1 MGGVS
6 ILRKLSTSLVRSI
19 LGLLLVLMLFLHFWN
34 LTPAGYIGTLMDDV
48 FDHAS
53 PASKQGFTEKLLSVC
68 DTVGGGSSMAG
79 ALLGKAQEAMGEGG
93 ELSSEDLDTMIDIC
107 TKEETRDE
115 VRGECDWLKSYPTAK
130 TFPAGMDS
138 MFDSVDDLQTAC
150 DAIESPDLEEN
161 CKPLEAFGAGGSMG
175 GILATLEAGCSRYK
189 QGTDSGD
196 DAAKAVIVG
205 IAASFTGQDMGS
217 VKGLLPEN
225 VQDPRAQR
233 ALRIIDAAL
242 TGFAM
247 IKRSLAL
254 HLGAILAVI
263 GIIVL
268 INIRHLDY
276 AIKKISSSM
285 IGPGISTILPYA
297 LVQLYLVFVELD
309 TSPFFLALEGM
320 TGFGQNIGGL
330 ITSILPFLIVRT
342 YTTSL
347 IIATAALALLGVL
360 IRVAGLAVL
369 KVAKKDK
376 KEEEEKKG
384 KEKQEKKKGEKSE
397 KKSLLSR
404 LLPRRKKAEEKKEPE
419 EKKKEE
425 KAKEKETPKEEPETP
440 KPKEE
445 EKEKGKARE
454 RAPKEEMKGKA
465 KKAK

>member
-1 MGGVS
+1 MGFVS
-6 ILRKLSTSLVRSI
+6 ILRKLSTSLVRSL
-19 LGLLLVLMLFLHFWN
+19 LGLFLVLMLFLHFWN

-68 DTVGGGSSMAG
+68 DTVGGESSMAG
-79 ALLGKAQEAMGEGG
+79 ALLGKAQEAKGG
-93 ELSSEDLDTMIDIC
+93 GLSSEELDIMIDIC

-150 DAIESPDLEEN
+150 DAIESPDFKES
-161 CKPLEAFGAGGSMG
+161 CKPLEAFGSGGTMG

-242 TGFAM
+242 IGFAM

-268 INIRHLDY
+268 INIKHLDY

-285 IGPGISTILPYA
+285 IGPGISIVLPYA
-297 LVQLYLVFVELD
+297 ALQLYLAFAKVD
-309 TSPFFLALEGM
+309 TSPFFLALGGM

-347 IIATAALALLGVL
+347 IIATAALALLGIL
-360 IRVAGLAVL
+360 IRVGGLSVL

-419 EKKKEE
+419 GKE
-425 KAKEKETPKEEPETP
+425 AKEKETPKEEPEIP

-445 EKEKGKARE
+445 EKQKEKGEPEDK
-454 RAPKEEMKGKA
+454 APKEKKKKP